1 MGPSTT
7 PVIYLYLFSTN
18 FTNEREKKGRKR
30 GGRERRLY
38 RSFESFN
45 ERFNSRL
52 NFHPCFGRKAKFH
65 FRWTSYQTSV
75 QTFAQRLF

>member
-30 GGRERRLY
+30 GGGGEKII
-38 RSFESFN
+38 SFV
-45 ERFNSRL
+45 RIL
-52 NFHPCFGRKAKFH
+52 
-65 FRWTSYQTSV
+65 Q
-75 QTFAQRLF
+75 

>member
-30 GGRERRLY
+30 GGGRRDY
-38 RSFESFN
+38 IVRSNPSMN
-45 ERFNSRL
+45 DLIRD
-52 NFHPCFGRKAKFH
+52 
-65 FRWTSYQTSV
+65 
-75 QTFAQRLF
+75 